1 MEMQMIR
8 KTLDKCSGNL
18 SAVAAQLGI
27 TRQTLYNKM
36 KKYAFNYSFRVA
48 VSLAVALLAGVMWT
62 VDVFWGAFYTALL
75 PIALYWQQKL
85 YRHHVRKVLFML
97 DAIENNDNAIHFSE
111 TENTADA
118 RLVNRALNRVA
129 HILYNVKSETAQQE
143 KYYELILDC
152 VNTGILVLNDN
163 GAVYQKQRSTPFA
176 GPQCLYPRQPAE
188 PRGSASFVPSC
199 QLPPGRTN

>member
-1 MEMQMIR
+1 M
-8 KTLDKCSGNL
+8 
-18 SAVAAQLGI
+18 
-27 TRQTLYNKM
+27 
-36 KKYAFNYSFRVA
+36 AFNYSFRVA

-62 VDVFWGAFYTALL
+62 VDVFWGALCTALL

-163 GAVYQKQRSTPFA
+163 GAVYQKNSEALRLLGLNVFTHVFRPFLPIAARETNCKCLSTTSEA
-176 GPQCLYPRQPAE
+176 LSTCL
-188 PRGSASFVPSC
+188 SASATSQSVKNICASSP
-199 QLPPGRTN
+199 

>member
-1 MEMQMIR
+1 M
-8 KTLDKCSGNL
+8 
-18 SAVAAQLGI
+18 
-27 TRQTLYNKM
+27 
-36 KKYAFNYSFRVA
+36 AFNYSFRVA

-62 VDVFWGAFYTALL
+62 VDVFWGAFCTALL

-163 GAVYQKQRSTPFA
+163 GLSISEKQRSPPFA

-188 PRGSASFVPSC
+188 PRGRVFRPFLPIAARETNCKCLSTTSEALSTCLSASATSQSVKNICASSP
-199 QLPPGRTN
+199 